1 MLKIPKMGDSGI
13 EAECFTKELIN
24 EIDSHKYG
32 LENQQQE

>member
-13 EAECFTKELIN
+13 EAECFTEHVN